1 MKKTL
6 NYKIVDLVE
15 SYNFHLKF
23 TSIQVHAKKSYN
35 FLNVNLKLRS
45 EYENW
50 DLNSISIIWLWRWL
64 QMEITLNYKIVD
76 PVESYN
82 FSYKVYLHPS

>member
-45 EYENW
+45 EYEN
-50 DLNSISIIWLWRWL
+50 
-64 QMEITLNYKIVD
+64 
-76 PVESYN
+76 
-82 FSYKVYLHPS
+82 